1 MIFIIIWRKAIF
13 DMEEKLD
20 RNLNFDAYTYGIEP
34 GGLRSKSDINT
45 IICYTVTKSKVKLT
59 AKNICD
65 TMVEGGIANYF
76 EVMDAFSRILKNEI
90 ITEDED
96 GYLVPS
102 VQCEQLLEM
111 VEMDLPLSIREKSL
125 NIATRLASKEIYS
138 KENKVDIEK
147 SDSGFDVTMH
157 VTDKGQDFMVLKLN
171 VPTMEQ
177 AELIKDKFL
186 DDPVKVYDNLVNSLF
201 S

>member
-1 MIFIIIWRKAIF
+1 
-13 DMEEKLD
+13 MEEKLD
-20 RNLNFDAYTYGIEP
+20 RNLNFDAYTYGIDP

-45 IICYTVTKSKVKLT
+45 IICYTVTKSKVRLT

-90 ITEDED
+90 ITEDEN
-96 GYLVPS
+96 GYLIPS

-111 VEMDLPLSIREKSL
+111 VEMDLPVSIREKSI

-138 KENKVDIEK
+138 KENKVEIEK
-147 SDSGFDVTMH
+147 CGGGFDVIMH
-157 VTDKGQDFMVLKLN
+157 VTDKDKDFMVLKLN

-177 AELIKDKFL
+177 AEVIKDKFL